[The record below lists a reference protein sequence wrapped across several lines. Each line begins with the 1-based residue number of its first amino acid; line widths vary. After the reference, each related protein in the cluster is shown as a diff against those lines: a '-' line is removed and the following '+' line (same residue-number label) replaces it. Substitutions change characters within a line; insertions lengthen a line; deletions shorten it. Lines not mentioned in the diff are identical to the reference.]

1 MAATNESALD
11 FYLNS
16 LERYPLLTPAEEIEL
31 GRLVQRGQALKH
43 LDRPL
48 TKAEKAL
55 QRRALRAKQRFIE
68 ANMRLVVFIAK
79 KYHKRVTHLDML
91 DLIQEG
97 TLGLVRGVEKF
108 DPARGYKF
116 STYAYWWIRQALTR
130 TITTQEF
137 LIRRPTTVGEL
148 AQKVPKTA
156 QRLMSELG
164 RTPTTTELA
173 AALEVRQAELE
184 TFLQRGQQMMS
195 LDCSRPDSSGN
206 MMSQLGDLIADP
218 TTVDQDAI
226 DDDMMMAMQL
236 PILQAGLD
244 RLTEQ
249 ERFYLSH
256 RYGLEG
262 APIRTLA
269 DLGKEHGVSRERV
282 RQITEKALRRL
293 RYYLAHQRLEDPAEP
308 PALAPQSA
316 SLLCA

>member
-1 MAATNESALD
+1 MAPNSESALD
-11 FYLNS
+11 LYLNS

-31 GRLVQRGQALKH
+31 GRLVQRGQALQQ

-48 TKAEKAL
+48 TKAEKVL
-55 QRRALRAKQRFIE
+55 VKRALRAKRRFIE

-79 KYHKRVTHLDML
+79 KYYKRVTHLDML

-116 STYAYWWIRQALTR
+116 STYAYWWIRQSLTR
-130 TITTQEF
+130 TITTQEY
-137 LIRRPTTVGEL
+137 LIKRPTTVGEL

-156 QRLMSELG
+156 QRLMTELG
-164 RTPTTTELA
+164 RNPTTPELA
-173 AALEVRQAELE
+173 AALEVRVEELE
-184 TFLQRGQQMMS
+184 TFMQRGQQIMS

-226 DDDMMMAMQL
+226 DEDMMMTIQL
-236 PILQAGLD
+236 PILQAGLA

-256 RYGLEG
+256 RYGLNG
-262 APIRTLA
+262 VPIRTLA

-293 RYYLAHQRLEDPAEP
+293 RYYLAHQRLDDPAELATP
-308 PALAPQSA
+308 APQCA

>member
-1 MAATNESALD
+1 MAATTESALD

-48 TKAEKAL
+48 TKAEKVVAK
-55 QRRALRAKQRFIE
+55 RALRAKQRFIE

-137 LIRRPTTVGEL
+137 LIKRPTTVGEL
-148 AQKVPKTA
+148 AQKVPKTV
-156 QRLMSELG
+156 QRLMAELG
-164 RTPTTTELA
+164 RAPTTPELA
-173 AALEVRQAELE
+173 AALEVRLAELE
-184 TFLQRGQQMMS
+184 MFLQRGQQMMS
-195 LDCSRPDSSGN
+195 LDCSRPDESGN
-206 MMSQLGDLIADP
+206 MMTQLGDLIADP
-218 TTVDQDAI
+218 SSIDTEAL
-226 DDDMMMAMQL
+226 DDDMTFAMQL
-236 PILQAGLD
+236 PVLRKGLAK
-244 RLTEQ
+244 LTEQ
-249 ERFYLSH
+249 ERYFVAH
-256 RYGLEG
+256 RYGLDG
-262 APIRTLA
+262 AQIRTLA
-269 DLGKEHGVSRERV
+269 DLGKETGVSRERV

-293 RYYLAHQRLEDPAEP
+293 RYYLAHQRLDDPAEL
-308 PALAPQSA
+308 PAPTPLSA

>member
-1 MAATNESALD
+1 MAANTESALD

-31 GRLVQRGQALKH
+31 GRLVQRGQALKQ

-55 QRRALRAKQRFIE
+55 AKRALRAKQRFIE

-79 KYHKRVTHLDML
+79 KYQKRVTHLDML

-108 DPARGYKF
+108 DPSRGYKF
-116 STYAYWWIRQALTR
+116 STYAYWWIRQALNR

-156 QRLMSELG
+156 QRLMTELG
-164 RTPTTTELA
+164 RTPTTPELA
-173 AALEVRQAELE
+173 AALEVRVEELE

-218 TTVDQDAI
+218 TTIDQEAI
-226 DDDMMMAMQL
+226 DNEMTLAMQL
-236 PILQAGLD
+236 PVLQQGLSK
-244 RLTEQ
+244 LTDQ
-249 ERFYLSH
+249 ERFFLSH
-256 RYGLEG
+256 RYGLDG
-262 APIRTLA
+262 AEIRTLA

-293 RYYLAHQRLEDPAEP
+293 RYYLAHQRLEDPAELP
-308 PALAPQSA
+308 VPTPLCA

>member
-1 MAATNESALD
+1 MAANSESALD
-11 FYLNS
+11 LYLNS

-31 GRLVQRGQALKH
+31 GRLVQRGQALKQ
-43 LDRPL
+43 LDRSL

-55 QRRALRAKQRFIE
+55 AKRALRAKQRFIE

-79 KYHKRVTHLDML
+79 KYQKRVTHLDML

-108 DPARGYKF
+108 DPSRGYKF
-116 STYAYWWIRQALTR
+116 STYAYWWIRQALNR

-156 QRLMSELG
+156 QRLMTELG
-164 RTPTTTELA
+164 RTPTTPELA
-173 AALEVRQAELE
+173 AALEVRVEELE

-218 TTVDQDAI
+218 STIDQDAI
-226 DDDMMMAMQL
+226 DDEMTLAVQL
-236 PILQAGLD
+236 PVLQQGLS

-249 ERFYLSH
+249 ERFFLSH
-256 RYGLEG
+256 RYGLGG
-262 APIRTLA
+262 AEIRTLS
-269 DLGKEHGVSRERV
+269 DLGKQHGVSRERV

-293 RYYLAHQRLEDPAEP
+293 RYYLAHQRLDDPAE
-308 PALAPQSA
+308 LATPTPQCA

>member
-1 MAATNESALD
+1 MAANTESALD

-31 GRLVQRGQALKH
+31 GRLVQRGQALKQ

-48 TKAEKAL
+48 TKAEKVVAK
-55 QRRALRAKQRFIE
+55 RALRAKQRFIE

-79 KYHKRVTHLDML
+79 KYQKRVTHLDML

-108 DPARGYKF
+108 DPSRGYKF
-116 STYAYWWIRQALTR
+116 STYAYWWIRQALNR

-148 AQKVPKTA
+148 AQKVPKTV
-156 QRLMSELG
+156 QRLMTELG
-164 RTPTTTELA
+164 RTPTTPELA
-173 AALEVRQAELE
+173 AALEVRVEELE

-218 TTVDQDAI
+218 TTIDQEAI
-226 DDDMMMAMQL
+226 DDEMTLAMQL
-236 PILQAGLD
+236 PVLQQGLSK
-244 RLTEQ
+244 LTDQ
-249 ERFYLSH
+249 ERFFLSH
-256 RYGLEG
+256 RYGLDG
-262 APIRTLA
+262 AEIRTLA
-269 DLGKEHGVSRERV
+269 DLGKQHGVSRERV

-293 RYYLAHQRLEDPAEP
+293 RYYLSYQRLDPITEELTP
-308 PALAPQSA
+308 APQSA

>member
-1 MAATNESALD
+1 
-11 FYLNS
+11 
-16 LERYPLLTPAEEIEL
+16 
-31 GRLVQRGQALKH
+31 
-43 LDRPL
+43 
-48 TKAEKAL
+48 
-55 QRRALRAKQRFIE
+55 
-68 ANMRLVVFIAK
+68 VVFIAK
-79 KYHKRVTHLDML
+79 KYQKRVTHLDML

-108 DPARGYKF
+108 DPSRGYKF
-116 STYAYWWIRQALTR
+116 STYAYWWIRQALNR

-156 QRLMSELG
+156 QRLMTELG
-164 RTPTTTELA
+164 RTPTTPELA
-173 AALEVRQAELE
+173 AALEVRVEELE

-218 TTVDQDAI
+218 STIDQDAI
-226 DDDMMMAMQL
+226 DDEMTLAVQL
-236 PILQAGLD
+236 PVLQQGLS

-249 ERFYLSH
+249 ERFFLSH
-256 RYGLEG
+256 RYGLGG
-262 APIRTLA
+262 AEIRTLS
-269 DLGKEHGVSRERV
+269 DLGKQHGVSRERV

-293 RYYLAHQRLEDPAEP
+293 RYYLAHQRLDDPAE
-308 PALAPQSA
+308 LATPTPQCA